1 MLALCW
7 SWASDRHGDHIQVV
21 EMIPIFVSTATTW
34 RCGITSV
41 TWWDPITDV
50 TVPHGPK
57 STGLCFGCLVA
68 RNGCH
73 SNTTSLA
80 AAQRCP
86 THLGPQKTCRVAPSN
101 CFVHTIPAR
110 ASPSQLSAKK
120 VGICWDHQNHQH
132 SHFTSIYDRL
142 QSLTSRLSVND
153 PALLRMNVFLQ
164 EAVKPG
170 RALFRE
176 QTATSLDKFL
186 DLKSWTKRQLFI
198 MS

>member
-120 VGICWDHQNHQH
+120 RWDMLGSSESSAFTFHIHLWSSAIADFAPVGEWSCAPPNECLPAGSRKTWPC
-132 SHFTSIYDRL
+132 
-142 QSLTSRLSVND
+142 SLSGANG
-153 PALLRMNVFLQ
+153 N
-164 EAVKPG
+164 
-170 RALFRE
+170 
-176 QTATSLDKFL
+176 
-186 DLKSWTKRQLFI
+186 
-198 MS
+198 